1 MNRFGARLGLGLVLA
16 FSIQGCGGDGAS
28 SSAAPQQP
36 SAIVLSLTNL
46 RALDPIAEGSYQAWL
61 VTSGQP
67 TSLGRFAGAQSV
79 TLAVST
85 RISDGAELWITVEP
99 PGGGSAS
106 VTPSAQQLLR
116 GAFRGGVA
124 DLSLVGAV
132 TQGTLSLRQRPG
144 QFTMFT
150 PSDNA
155 LDGYPSHE
163 ESGVWLFNMAPRA
176 TDQNDMWVR
185 LTQLDPGWTYEGWM
199 VRDIGQPNA
208 IWLSYGKFAP
218 DYTGAVNS
226 RDDTGWG
233 PFSGVVNYKTD
244 GEEEFPGDDWI
255 SNPLNLSFPK
265 DLTLPLNLR
274 ETTSS
279 GTQRWTHVIT
289 IEPAFDRGEPV
300 GSARPFLLQPY
311 RDPFGMGAPGEA
323 RTITFH
329 PETLP
334 SGRAETK

>member
-1 MNRFGARLGLGLVLA
+1 MSRFGAKLRLGVALVVLL
-16 FSIQGCGGDGAS
+16 QGCGSDGAS
-28 SSAAPQQP
+28 GSAAPQQP
-36 SAIVLSLTNL
+36 SSIVLSLTNL
-46 RALDPIAEGSYQAWL
+46 RALDPVTEGSYQAWL
-61 VTSGQP
+61 VPAGQP
-67 TSLGRFAGAQSV
+67 TSLGKFIAASSV
-79 TLAVST
+79 TLGVSSG
-85 RISDGAELWITVEP
+85 ISDGTELWITVEP
-99 PGGGSAS
+99 PGSAG
-106 VTPSAQQLLR
+106 TAPSTQRLFR
-116 GAFRGGVA
+116 GAFRGSAA

-132 TQGTLSLRQRPG
+132 TQGTLTLRQRPG
-144 QFTMFT
+144 QFTMFS

-155 LDGYPSHE
+155 LDGYPSYE
-163 ESGVWLFNMAPRA
+163 ESGVWLFNMSPRT

-185 LTQLDPGWTYEGWM
+185 LSQLAPGWTYEGWM
-199 VRDIGQPNA
+199 VRDIGQASA
-208 IWLSYGKFAP
+208 IWLSYGKFTP

-255 SNPLNLSFPK
+255 SNPLNLPFPK
-265 DLTLPLNLR
+265 DLTLPLNFR
-274 ETTSS
+274 ETTPA

-300 GSARPFLLQPY
+300 GSSRPFLLQPY

-334 SGRAETK
+334 SGRAEAR